1 VDTVLSQ
8 LNPLYSLT
16 SNLFKVHFNIILTYI
31 LTDLPGGAFLLF
43 TTKVLVTFYS
53 SLSWMRRP
61 NVNVAL
67 IVFSE
72 E

>member
-1 VDTVLSQ
+1 MDIVLSQ
-8 LNPLYSLT
+8 FNPLYSLT
-16 SNLFKVHFNIILTYI
+16 YNLLKVHFNIILTYI
-31 LTDLPGGAFLLF
+31 LIDLSGGAFLLF

-53 SLSWMRRP
+53 SLSWMR